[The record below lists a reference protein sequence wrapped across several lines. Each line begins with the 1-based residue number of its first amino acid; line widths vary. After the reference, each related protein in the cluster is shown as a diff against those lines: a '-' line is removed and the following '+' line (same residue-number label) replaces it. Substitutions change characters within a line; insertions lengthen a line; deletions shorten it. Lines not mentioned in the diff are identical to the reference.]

1 MLCVQPLL
9 LGGFCD
15 CKNSNYL
22 SPVVSKAAEK
32 IAHAFYDMKAS
43 MNLEMLK
50 FPWNCSITSATSSE
64 DSELADDSI
73 SEKFIDQITASVME
87 SGLEL
92 MKGTTNKGPRKNLL
106 VHRITMKVQLMG
118 KSSER
123 DMMDMSKWLLISPS
137 CLLKTN

>member
-1 MLCVQPLL
+1 
-9 LGGFCD
+9 
-15 CKNSNYL
+15 
-22 SPVVSKAAEK
+22 
-32 IAHAFYDMKAS
+32 

-64 DSELADDSI
+64 DSGLADDRI
-73 SEKFIDQITASVME
+73 SGKFIDQIAASVME

-92 MKGTTNKGPRKNLL
+92 MKGTTNKGTRKNLL

-123 DMMDMSKWLLISPS
+123 DMMDMSKYYLVTDQPFML
-137 CLLKTN
+137 T

>member
-1 MLCVQPLL
+1 M
-9 LGGFCD
+9 
-15 CKNSNYL
+15 K
-22 SPVVSKAAEK
+22 K
-32 IAHAFYDMKAS
+32 IADAFYDMKAS

-64 DSELADDSI
+64 ASELAGERMSG
-73 SEKFIDQITASVME
+73 KFIDQLAASVME

-92 MKGTTNKGPRKNLL
+92 MKGTTNHGTRKNLL

-123 DMMDMSKWLLISPS
+123 DMMDMSEYYMVTAKPVML
-137 CLLKTN
+137 T